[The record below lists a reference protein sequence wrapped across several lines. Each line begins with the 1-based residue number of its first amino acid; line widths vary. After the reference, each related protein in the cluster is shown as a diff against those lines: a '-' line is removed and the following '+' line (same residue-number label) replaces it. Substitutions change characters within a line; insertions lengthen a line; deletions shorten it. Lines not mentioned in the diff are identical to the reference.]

1 MTRQRPRFR
10 RGRPLIVVLAAALLV
25 LLAACASKG
34 GGSGGSSGG
43 SARGVSSNQIIIAG
57 DGTLSVS
64 GVPNSLAEDIDTGA
78 QARYHLANSQGGVDG
93 RQIKYLGTADDGG
106 SATTLVGNMSKQ
118 ILQQHA
124 ALLAPFATEAPFPA
138 TFVSQNQVPIFGTV
152 IDYSMC
158 TSAYVYGFGG
168 CIENATY
175 AETTSV
181 AALSETVMKQTT
193 NAQGVINVTKGK
205 QYAVETTA
213 PLAVILPTLETAAK
227 HIGWTVC
234 NADATVPA
242 AGATDY
248 STYASKMMRSCN
260 NGQGPDGMLIILST
274 TSADAQYI
282 STLRALGWK
291 GQAELVGYDPNSLKS
306 ASISSALA
314 GSVTYTDAL
323 ALPGTPLAPIF
334 STISAQ
340 LKAIGKGGTPL
351 DSGVLE
357 GWIQADMAVEGL
369 KATGSNLSTSA
380 LQAALKNWTY
390 PGIPGLTP
398 PAPYPLAHQMP
409 IPCWNVLQ
417 VNGTVYKQ
425 LYGLTCGEVINDK
438 TGAVAKN
445 GFKP

>member
-1 MTRQRPRFR
+1 VTRPHPRFR
-10 RGRPLIVVLAAALLV
+10 RRKPLIVVLAAALLV

-34 GGSGGSSGG
+34 GSSGG
-43 SARGVSSNQIIIAG
+43 GGSSARGVSSNQIIIAG
-57 DGTLSVS
+57 DGTLTTN
-64 GVPNSLAEDIDTGA
+64 GVPVSLAQDTDTGA
-78 QARYHLANSQGGVDG
+78 QARYHLANSQGGING
-93 RQIKYLGTADDGG
+93 RMIKYLGTADDGG

-118 ILQQHA
+118 VLQQHA
-124 ALLAPFATEAPFPA
+124 MLLAPYVSEAPFPA
-138 TFVSQNQVPIFGTV
+138 TFVSQNQVPIFGSV

-181 AALSETVMKQTT
+181 AALTETVMKQTT
-193 NAQGVINVTKGK
+193 NAQGIINVTPGK
-205 QYAVETTA
+205 SYAVETTA
-213 PLAVILPTLETAAK
+213 PLAVILPTLKTAAK

-234 NADATVPA
+234 NLDASVPA

-248 STYASKMMRSCN
+248 STYASKMMRSCS
-260 NGQGPDGMLIILST
+260 NGKGPDGILVILST
-274 TSADAQYI
+274 TSADAQFI

-291 GQAELVGYDPNSLKS
+291 GQAELAGYDPASLKS

-314 GSVTYTDAL
+314 GSVAYADAL
-323 ALPGTPLAPIF
+323 SLPGTPLAPIF
-334 STISAQ
+334 STIQAQ
-340 LKAIGKGGTPL
+340 LKAIGKGSTPI
-351 DSGVLE
+351 DAGVLE

-369 KATGSNLSTSA
+369 KATGKNLSVAS
-380 LQAALKNWTY
+380 LQTALKSWTY
-390 PGIPGLTP
+390 PGVSGLTP

-417 VNGTVYKQ
+417 VNGTAYSQ

>member
-1 MTRQRPRFR
+1 MTRHRPRFR
-10 RGRPLIVVLAAALLV
+10 RARPVIVVLAAALLA
-25 LLAACASKG
+25 LLAACASSG
-34 GGSGGSSGG
+34 GGGG
-43 SARGVSSNQIIIAG
+43 SARGVSSDEIIIAG
-57 DGTLSVS
+57 DGTLTTN
-64 GVPNSLAEDIDTGA
+64 GVPNSLAQDIDVGA
-78 QARYHLANSQGGVDG
+78 QARYHLVNSQGGVNG

-118 ILQQHA
+118 ILQQHV
-124 ALLAPFATEAPFPA
+124 ALLAPFSSQAPFPA
-138 TFVSQNQVPIFGTV
+138 TFVSQNKVPIFGTV

-158 TSAYVYGFGG
+158 TSPYVYGFGG

-175 AETTSV
+175 AESTSV
-181 AALSETVMKQTT
+181 AALTETVMKQTT
-193 NAQGVINVTKGK
+193 DEQGVIKVTKGM

-213 PLAVILPTLETAAK
+213 PLAVIVPTLVTAAK

-234 NADATVPA
+234 KTDATIPA

-260 NGQGPDGMLIILST
+260 NGRGPDGLLVILST

-291 GQAELVGYDPNSLKS
+291 GQAETVGYDPNALKS
-306 ASISSALA
+306 PSISSALA

-323 ALPGTPLAPIF
+323 ALPGVPLAPTF
-334 STISAQ
+334 NTIAAQ
-340 LKAIGKGGTPL
+340 LKAIGKSGTPL
-351 DSGVLE
+351 DAGVLE
-357 GWIQADMAVEGL
+357 GWIQADMAIEGL
-369 KATGSNLSTSA
+369 KAAGKNPSTDA
-380 LQAALKNWTY
+380 IQTALKNWTY
-390 PGIPGLTP
+390 PGIPGVTP
-398 PAPYPLAHQMP
+398 PMPFPLAHTMP

-417 VNGTVYKQ
+417 VTGHEYKQ

-438 TGAVAKN
+438 TGAVAKS

>member
-1 MTRQRPRFR
+1 MTQLHRRFRPRK
-10 RGRPLIVVLAAALLV
+10 PLVVVVAAALLV

-34 GGSGGSSGG
+34 GGGGAGGGSG
-43 SARGVSSNQIIIAG
+43 RGVSSNQIIIAG
-57 DGTLSVS
+57 DGTLTNN
-64 GVPNSLAEDIDTGA
+64 GVPNSLAQDIDTGA
-78 QARYHLANSQGGVDG
+78 QARYHLANSQGGVNG

-124 ALLAPFATEAPFPA
+124 ALLAPFASTAPFPA
-138 TFVSQNQVPIFGTV
+138 TFVSQNKVPIFGSV

-158 TSAYVYGFGG
+158 TSPYVYGFGG

-234 NADATVPA
+234 NADASVPA

-248 STYASKMMRSCN
+248 STYASKMMRSC
-260 NGQGPDGMLIILST
+260 GSGKGPDGMLIILST

-291 GQAELVGYDPNSLKS
+291 GQAELVGYDPASLKS

-323 ALPGTPLAPIF
+323 ALPGVPLAPIF
-334 STISAQ
+334 NTISAQ

-369 KATGSNLSTSA
+369 KATGKNPSTDA
-380 LQAALKNWTY
+380 LQTALKNWTY

-398 PAPYPLAHQMP
+398 PSPYPLAHQMP

-417 VNGTVYKQ
+417 VVGHEYQQ

>member
-1 MTRQRPRFR
+1 M
-10 RGRPLIVVLAAALLV
+10 IVVLAAALLA
-25 LLAACASKG
+25 LLAACASSG
-34 GGSGGSSGG
+34 GGSAGG
-43 SARGVSSNQIIIAG
+43 SARGVSSKEITIAG
-57 DGTLSVS
+57 DATLTTN
-64 GVPNSLAEDIDTGA
+64 GVPNSLGEDIDAGA
-78 QARYHLANSQGGVDG
+78 QARYHLANSQGGIAG
-93 RQIKYLGTADDGG
+93 RTINYLGTTDDGG

-124 ALLAPFATEAPFPA
+124 MLLAPFASEAPFPA
-138 TFVSQNQVPIFGTV
+138 TFVSQNKVPIFGTV

-158 TSAYVYGFGG
+158 TSPYVYGFGG

-181 AALSETVMKQTT
+181 AALTETVMHQTT

-205 QYAVETTA
+205 EYAVETTA

-234 NADATVPA
+234 NADASVPA

-248 STYASKMMRSCN
+248 STYTSKMMRSCN

-291 GQAELVGYDPNSLKS
+291 GQAELAGYDPNSLKS
-306 ASISSALA
+306 ASIASALA

-323 ALPGTPLAPIF
+323 SLPGVPLAPIF

-340 LKAIGKGGTPL
+340 LKAIGKASTPI
-351 DSGVLE
+351 DAGVLE

-369 KATGSNLSTSA
+369 KTTGSNLSTDA
-380 LQAALKNWTY
+380 LQTALKNWTY
-390 PGIPGLTP
+390 PGIAGLTP
-398 PAPYPLAHQMP
+398 PAPYPLAHNEP

-417 VNGTVYKQ
+417 VTGTEYKQ
-425 LYGLTCGEVINDK
+425 LYPLTCGEVINSK